1 MRSLQRYL
9 RNILITMSL
18 LVFALSF
25 SFTTNYADWYGFT
38 LSQPSAIMA
47 AFSDKAGEE
56 IDIVKSLVLL
66 YTFESN
72 ANPRQSSAMTSGFTF
87 FTTVANYW
95 PFSSFKY
102 SSVGATY
109 DLSAKLI
116 SFKLGGQAQDNIIGF
131 GGSLGANFE
140 GVELFVGTSRS
151 ADDFARVDFKH
162 FNSAY
167 NLNIF
172 GVIKL
177 FFQVPTDNQN
187 LPSVLYAFSYGMGV
201 TVYGPFLPNLE
212 IIENFPN
219 SEKTYN
225 IVNHSLT
232 VRVRF

>member
-9 RNILITMSL
+9 RHILITMSL

-25 SFTTNYADWYGFT
+25 SFTTSYADWYGLT
-38 LSQPSAIMA
+38 LSQPSAIMT

-56 IDIVKSLVLL
+56 IDTVKSLVFL

-72 ANPRQSSAMTSGFTF
+72 TNPRQSSAITSGFTF

-116 SFKLGGQAQDNIIGF
+116 SFKIGGQTQDNIIGF
-131 GGSLGANFE
+131 GGSLGANLE
-140 GVELFVGTSRS
+140 GVEIFVGASSS
-151 ADDFARVDFKH
+151 ADDFTKVDFRH

-167 NLNIF
+167 NFNLL
-172 GVIKL
+172 GLIKVFL
-177 FFQVPTDNQN
+177 QIPLDNRDFPYIMYTFN
-187 LPSVLYAFSYGMGV
+187 YGMGV
-201 TVYGPFLPNLE
+201 TVYGPFLPNLKSVD
-212 IIENFPN
+212 NFAN
-219 SEKTYN
+219 VEKIYGTMT
-225 IVNHSLT
+225 HTLT
-232 VRVRF
+232 VKFEF